1 MFDFIF
7 SMSGSVSCDR
17 MHDIELMHMRYSL
30 QSVVLALGEME
41 KCAGD
46 GNECYHKALSYLRN
60 MQNFMEA
67 IKSTPRKVGSSVT
80 CSYSGACLFF
90 WQMHI
95 FIPQSSKVMEL

>member
-1 MFDFIF
+1 MTLFFNER
-7 SMSGSVSCDR
+7 SVSCDR

-46 GNECYHKALSYLRN
+46 GNECYYHKALSYLRE

-67 IKSTPRKVGSSVT
+67 IKSTPRKVGSSVI
-80 CSYSGACLFF
+80 CSYSGACFF
-90 WQMHI
+90 GANAY
-95 FIPQSSKVMEL
+95 FYSSK

>member
-1 MFDFIF
+1 MLEVFLILLRQKKKENTFAYTPLMFDFIF
-7 SMSGSVSCDR
+7 PMSGSVSCDR

-30 QSVVLALGEME
+30 QSAVLALGEME
-41 KCAGD
+41 KGAGD

-80 CSYSGACLFF
+80 CS
-90 WQMHI
+90 
-95 FIPQSSKVMEL
+95 